1 MDYAVFID
9 KVNGLS
15 QGDEFKFTYKFKEYK
30 FKCFDKSERFGDSF
44 SVSNRIFHSSM
55 NVDKITKQYVTLYD
69 YNMMSQRTT
78 YKMAIDEMELVVEET
93 VDIPGFEG
101 TKEALNNL
109 SIFQ

>member
-1 MDYAVFID
+1 
-9 KVNGLS
+9 
-15 QGDEFKFTYKFKEYK
+15 
-30 FKCFDKSERFGDSF
+30 
-44 SVSNRIFHSSM
+44 M

>member
-15 QGDEFKFTYKFKEYK
+15 RNDEFKFTYKFKEYN
-30 FKCFDKSERFGDSF
+30 FRCFDKSERFGDSF
-44 SVSNRIFHSSM
+44 SVSTNTFDTM

-69 YNMMSQRTT
+69 YTMMGQCTR